1 MSAKPRNRKC
11 RIYAQKLT
19 VKNLKLIKNI
29 NFKKFNTKNERL
41 CVKQDM
47 LDYILNGYVL
57 PKNKMKGKKQSN
69 FYSVV

>member
-19 VKNLKLIKNI
+19 VKNPKLIKNI
-29 NFKKFNTKNERL
+29 NLKNFNTKNERL

-47 LDYILNGYVL
+47 IDYILNGY
-57 PKNKMKGKKQSN
+57 M
-69 FYSVV
+69 